1 MISGIGK
8 ILTSN
13 SLNNITSN
21 TNSQVM
27 LETTLKSI
35 GRPGFI
41 LIDNEINEDTKR
53 YAATKE
59 FLYQATCLLIYAT
72 LVVPVFKRGAFKLA
86 QKIFDKALNNLA
98 LASWT
103 KFRANRLENATEAAM
118 TRAEKAAKTW
128 AAKQMTTGDSEH
140 PVDYTESP
148 AYQRIL
154 EQKQEFDRQPTAE
167 ETLNLLKQ
175 VREQYQD
182 AKKAGTDKDFK
193 IQNTDTKDYA
203 DTVKLVLCGH
213 LHNSVSSQIKG
224 VVPIISGFSTNWGED
239 ILEPNKTEP
248 NRDTSRP
255 LAYLIHRIKDG
266 NVSSYT
272 VTVK

>member
-86 QKIFDKALNNLA
+86 QKIFDKAQVGNFSSLKQYNHYLKLCDSSLNNR
-98 LASWT
+98 
-103 KFRANRLENATEAAM
+103 KM
-118 TRAEKAAKTW
+118 
-128 AAKQMTTGDSEH
+128 
-140 PVDYTESP
+140 
-148 AYQRIL
+148 
-154 EQKQEFDRQPTAE
+154 
-167 ETLNLLKQ
+167 TLNK
-175 VREQYQD
+175 E
-182 AKKAGTDKDFK
+182 
-193 IQNTDTKDYA
+193 
-203 DTVKLVLCGH
+203 
-213 LHNSVSSQIKG
+213 IKG
-224 VVPIISGFSTNWGED
+224 VYKVDQSGNKVNKLVKDDYDE
-239 ILEPNKTEP
+239 IAVNELLKNEPNTFNDLKGTIELG
-248 NRDTSRP
+248 NIVGSVFG
-255 LAYLIHRIKDG
+255 LAIFAPQVSHAFIHPALRFLGLEKDKQASVQE
-266 NVSSYT
+266 NSA
-272 VTVK
+272 KLDKNA